1 MTTSVDQNQVARY
14 EYCIR
19 EQMRVID
26 ELRAEVDQLKKIIA
40 EGGALGVLQT
50 TYADPATSV
59 TNRIKAASAAIGFE
73 RPKVS
78 VNVRVGPG
86 ILGAR
91 LEQARTPK
99 TIEHQPE
106 PPEAA

>member
-1 MTTSVDQNQVARY
+1 MADQNQVARLLY
-14 EYCIR
+14 VVK
-19 EQMRVID
+19 EQMTEID
-26 ELRAEVDQLKKIIA
+26 RLRAENDQLKKVIT
-40 EGGALGVLQT
+40 EGGALGVLQA
-50 TYADPATSV
+50 TYVDPATSV

-91 LEQARTPK
+91 LEEARTPK
-99 TIEHQPE
+99 VIEHQPE
-106 PPEAA
+106 PPKTA

>member
-1 MTTSVDQNQVARY
+1 MTASVEQIARY

-40 EGGALGVLQT
+40 EGGALGVLQM
-50 TYADPATSV
+50 TYADPTTS
-59 TNRIKAASAAIGFE
+59 TANKIKAATAAIGFE

-78 VNVRVGPG
+78 VNVRFGPG

-91 LEQARTPK
+91 LEEARTPK
-99 TIEHQPE
+99 PPLVIEHE
-106 PPEAA
+106 PPPAG

>member
-1 MTTSVDQNQVARY
+1 MAASADPNQIARY

-19 EQMRVID
+19 PQMQVID

-50 TYADPATSV
+50 TYADPAISV

-91 LEQARTPK
+91 LEQARAPE
-99 TIEHQPE
+99 TIEHQPA